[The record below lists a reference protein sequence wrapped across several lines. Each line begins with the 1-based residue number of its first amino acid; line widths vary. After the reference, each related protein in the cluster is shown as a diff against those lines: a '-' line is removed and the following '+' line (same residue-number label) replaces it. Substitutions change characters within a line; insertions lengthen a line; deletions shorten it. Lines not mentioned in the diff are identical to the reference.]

1 MTCNTTEPLAHPV
14 GLEDGFLEMNL
25 QSSWR
30 ELGREVMEGQR
41 EQSIQGHE
49 GSVGCAT

>member
-1 MTCNTTEPLAHPV
+1 M

-41 EQSIQGHE
+41 EQPIHKHE
-49 GSVGCAT
+49 SSVGCET